1 MKSADSTT
9 AAGSGKIKLTA
20 KANDERLQH
29 VVSARESKLGQ
40 LTRRMNQMVQLID
53 EGDDSNLQ
61 IVQTM
66 LAVQFNKLFG
76 EFCELNTTVKALL
89 QQISE
94 DEMNEDQDK
103 WFEPRANTFMD
114 FLERA
119 KAWMKE
125 VHLRMAESEKHNE
138 EVEPS
143 DSVSAASVTSR
154 KQGSISSSS
163 AHSKASSSASAARL
177 KAELERVA
185 LLAKASA
192 LKQKQ
197 ELDTQ
202 EAKAKQEAETILARL
217 KLQREELEI
226 PTALA
231 ASDAKFKVL
240 DEFECLQVASR
251 TPSPDGMN
259 SYIETAKPFESQAC
273 KQLKITPHSQAREAS
288 HPVFGSIMDGPKSQ
302 AKVYPRETSLRKSS
316 LGRVCTTATTAVTNL
331 VEEKPAKMSLV
342 CAFSKPCLFCQGE
355 QHTMEHCKKM
365 KRSLH
370 KEKID
375 FLRSKVL
382 HMKTK
387 VVSTEVEH
395 KGVPSDNGEDASETG
410 YGTVSYLLQNN
421 KSNRVHCT
429 LVMAKARVA
438 PLKPITVPRMELA
451 AATMAARMDK
461 TLRSELQLQL
471 KESVFWSDST
481 TVLKYI
487 RNRTSRYRTFVAN
500 RVETILKL
508 SEVRQWR
515 YVNTSKNPADH
526 VSRGLKV
533 HAFMQNETWIQGPD
547 FLTKPEDEWP
557 QNPDHPENLTTEDPE
572 VRDVIVSATA
582 TEEQVDTVQQLLE
595 HYSSWFRLRKAVAWI
610 LKRRAAANRSS
621 DEAEMIIKF
630 NVAYNITKEELPF
643 AKFKSEMTL
652 QKIKGL
658 NVNPTYS
665 YDVACARLIGVLTD
679 TLKKRRLRKSRTS

>member
-29 VVSARESKLGQ
+29 VVSARKSKLGQ

-226 PTALA
+226 QTALA

-273 KQLKITPHSQAREAS
+273 KQLKITPHSKLPYKMRERWKAIACGIFDKQQRRVKFSDLVDFVNKQAREAS

-410 YGTVSYLLQNN
+410 YGTMSYLLQNN

-508 SEVRQWR
+508 SEVKQWR

-557 QNPDHPENLTTEDPE
+557 QNPDNPENLTTEDPE

-582 TEEQVDTVQQLLE
+582 TEEQVDTVQQFLE

-610 LKRRAAANRSS
+610 LKLLVIVSKQEDN
-621 DEAEMIIKF
+621 
-630 NVAYNITKEELPF
+630 
-643 AKFKSEMTL
+643 
-652 QKIKGL
+652 
-658 NVNPTYS
+658 
-665 YDVACARLIGVLTD
+665 
-679 TLKKRRLRKSRTS
+679 

>member
-29 VVSARESKLGQ
+29 VVSARKSKLGQ

-226 PTALA
+226 QTALA

-273 KQLKITPHSQAREAS
+273 KQLKITPHRSGSSVVREHVGDSIHSASSIASQPEQGTLGPTQAITEFLWYNWMKDLHLLEDFEVARCFKPTGFGEAT
-288 HPVFGSIMDGPKSQ
+288 FSQ
-302 AKVYPRETSLRKSS
+302 
-316 LGRVCTTATTAVTNL
+316 
-331 VEEKPAKMSLV
+331 
-342 CAFSKPCLFCQGE
+342 
-355 QHTMEHCKKM
+355 
-365 KRSLH
+365 LH
-370 KEKID
+370 H
-375 FLRSKVL
+375 FA
-382 HMKTK
+382 
-387 VVSTEVEH
+387 
-395 KGVPSDNGEDASETG
+395 DASETG

-557 QNPDHPENLTTEDPE
+557 QNPDNPENLTTEDPE

-582 TEEQVDTVQQLLE
+582 TEEQVDTVQQFLE

-610 LKRRAAANRSS
+610 LKLLVIVSKQEDN
-621 DEAEMIIKF
+621 
-630 NVAYNITKEELPF
+630 
-643 AKFKSEMTL
+643 
-652 QKIKGL
+652 
-658 NVNPTYS
+658 
-665 YDVACARLIGVLTD
+665 
-679 TLKKRRLRKSRTS
+679 

>member
-1 MKSADSTT
+1 
-9 AAGSGKIKLTA
+9 
-20 KANDERLQH
+20 
-29 VVSARESKLGQ
+29 
-40 LTRRMNQMVQLID
+40 
-53 EGDDSNLQ
+53 
-61 IVQTM
+61 
-66 LAVQFNKLFG
+66 
-76 EFCELNTTVKALL
+76 
-89 QQISE
+89 
-94 DEMNEDQDK
+94 
-103 WFEPRANTFMD
+103 
-114 FLERA
+114 
-119 KAWMKE
+119 
-125 VHLRMAESEKHNE
+125 
-138 EVEPS
+138 
-143 DSVSAASVTSR
+143 
-154 KQGSISSSS
+154 
-163 AHSKASSSASAARL
+163 
-177 KAELERVA
+177 
-185 LLAKASA
+185 
-192 LKQKQ
+192 
-197 ELDTQ
+197 
-202 EAKAKQEAETILARL
+202 
-217 KLQREELEI
+217 
-226 PTALA
+226 
-231 ASDAKFKVL
+231 
-240 DEFECLQVASR
+240 
-251 TPSPDGMN
+251 MN

-273 KQLKITPHSQAREAS
+273 KQLKITPHRSGSSVVREHVGDSIHSASSIASQPEQGTLGPTQAITEFLVRQQKLAALPPQNIPIFNGDPMDYRLFIRAFEHGVEDKTDSCRDRLYYMEQYTSGQPRELIRSCLHMEPKRGYCEAKKLLQEHFGNEYTISRAYIEKALNWPGIKSDDGAALQSFGLYLTGCRNAMADVAYMEELDNAVNMRSIISKLPYKMRERWRAIACGIFDKQQRRVKFSDLVDFVNKQAREAS

-547 FLTKPEDEWP
+547 FLTKPKDEWP
-557 QNPDHPENLTTEDPE
+557 QNPDNPENLTTEDPE

-582 TEEQVDTVQQLLE
+582 TEEQVDTVQQFLE
-595 HYSSWFRLRKAVAWI
+595 HYSSWFHLRKAVAWI
-610 LKRRAAANRSS
+610 LKLLVIVSKQEDN
-621 DEAEMIIKF
+621 
-630 NVAYNITKEELPF
+630 
-643 AKFKSEMTL
+643 
-652 QKIKGL
+652 
-658 NVNPTYS
+658 
-665 YDVACARLIGVLTD
+665 
-679 TLKKRRLRKSRTS
+679 